1 MIHNTQGTQNEKA
14 LHLFL
19 EHFSCFQLAN
29 GKDKNK
35 QKTQQ
40 TNTMHKKKTKKQTHS
55 KINTYSMTVLVM
67 AQSLSD
73 LLQPQTNNIAQRCIY
88 DL

>member
-40 TNTMHKKKTKKQTHS
+40 TNTMHQKKNQKTNPQQNKH
-55 KINTYSMTVLVM
+55 
-67 AQSLSD
+67 
-73 LLQPQTNNIAQRCIY
+73 LLNDSPCHGTIT
-88 DL
+88 